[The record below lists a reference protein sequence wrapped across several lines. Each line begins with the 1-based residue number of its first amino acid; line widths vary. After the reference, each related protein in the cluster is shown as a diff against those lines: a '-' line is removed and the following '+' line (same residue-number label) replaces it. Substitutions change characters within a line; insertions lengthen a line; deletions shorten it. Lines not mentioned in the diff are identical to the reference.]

1 MSLFNKMKVTK
12 QRKTRVAKSGL
23 SIAYNESFVLALEE
37 AASLQNT
44 YIVMELRET
53 SSNKLGREGEK
64 SVIRLRLG
72 VLHTILFLVE
82 TIYSPYQPQSWPRCW
97 WAPAPTP
104 RGRGRCSGRRR
115 WPTRGWRSCRCR
127 SRYFCVDM

>member
-53 SSNKLGREGEK
+53 SSNKLGREGGK
-64 SVIRLRLG
+64 SVFSLL
-72 VLHTILFLVE
+72 LFHF
-82 TIYSPYQPQSWPRCW
+82 I
-97 WAPAPTP
+97 
-104 RGRGRCSGRRR
+104 
-115 WPTRGWRSCRCR
+115 
-127 SRYFCVDM
+127 

>member
-53 SSNKLGREGEK
+53 SSNKLGREGGR
-64 SVIRLRLG
+64 SLFFSFFYF
-72 VLHTILFLVE
+72 ILCNHYIMLLVK
-82 TIYSPYQPQSWPRCW
+82 I
-97 WAPAPTP
+97 
-104 RGRGRCSGRRR
+104 
-115 WPTRGWRSCRCR
+115 
-127 SRYFCVDM
+127 